1 MAGEVQY
8 CTARGRAGD
17 CGVVVD
23 TATCRRRFLAAAAA
37 ATWATATVAAP
48 MLKRQPHQER

>member
-23 TATCRRRFLAAAAA
+23 TATCRRRFLAVAAA